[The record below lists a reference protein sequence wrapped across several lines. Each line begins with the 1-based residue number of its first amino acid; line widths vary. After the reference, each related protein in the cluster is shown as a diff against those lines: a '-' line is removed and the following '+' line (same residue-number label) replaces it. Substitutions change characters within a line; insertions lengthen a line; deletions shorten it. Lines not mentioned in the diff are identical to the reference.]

1 MDDTVTAEPR
11 RDDSLI
17 IDHAAQLLVCP
28 AHGEGLGI
36 IEDGALVTRDGQILW
51 VGQTTDLPAEY
62 ATGGAGRAGARTID
76 ATGRVVMPG
85 LVECHTHL
93 VFGGSREHELQMRAA
108 GATYAE
114 IAAAGGGI
122 MSTVR
127 ATRAAS
133 TEELRERGRANLRQM
148 LRLGLTT
155 VEAKSGYG
163 LSTEHELRLLE
174 VYRDLDAEQPI
185 DVVPTFLGAHV
196 VGPEYRDR
204 PDAYID
210 LVVEEMIPAVAERGL
225 ARFCDVFC
233 EQGAFTLEQSR
244 RVLRAGLEHGLRPK
258 LHADQFEDSGGG
270 ALAAELGAVS
280 ADHVDHIGDS
290 GVAAMAAAGVTAVL
304 LPGAVVF
311 LGLRHFAPARR
322 LLDGGVR
329 VALSTDFNPG
339 SCHCTSPFII
349 ATLAS
354 SYLKMSL
361 AEVLRGWTCDAA
373 RALDLQGEIGSLEPG
388 CRADVVVLDIGSA
401 ERIPYDLGVDH
412 VETVVKAGFV
422 VHEAE
427 RQ

>member
-1 MDDTVTAEPR
+1 MEDDR
-11 RDDSLI
+11 LF
-17 IDHAAQLLVCP
+17 IDHAAQLLICP
-28 AHGEGLGI
+28 PQGEGLGVV
-36 IEDGALVTRDGQILW
+36 EDGSLVAEDGRIVW
-51 VGQTTDLPAEY
+51 VGRTAELPPRY
-62 ATGGAGRAGARTID
+62 AAGAAARHSARTID
-76 ATGRVVMPG
+76 ASGRVVMPG

-133 TEELRERGRANLRQM
+133 TEELLERGRANLRAM

-174 VYRDLDAEQPI
+174 VYRELDAEQPI

-204 PDAYID
+204 PDAYVD
-210 LVVEEMIPAVAERGL
+210 LVVGEMIPAVAERGL

-244 RVLRAGLEHGLRPK
+244 RVLEAGLAHGLRPK
-258 LHADQFEDSGGG
+258 LHADQFDDGGGG

-280 ADHVDHIGDS
+280 ADHLDHIGDA
-290 GVAAMAAAGVTAVL
+290 GAAAMAAAGVTAVL
-304 LPGAVVF
+304 LPGAVTF
-311 LGLRHFAPARR
+311 LGLHHFAPARR

-339 SCHCTSPFII
+339 SCHCMSPFII

-361 AEVLRGWTCDAA
+361 AEVLRGWTCEAA
-373 RALDLQGEIGSLEPG
+373 GALGLRGRVGSLEAG
-388 CRADVVVLDIGSA
+388 CRADVVVLDTDSA
-401 ERIPYDLGVDH
+401 ERIPYDFGVDH
-412 VETVVKAGFV
+412 VSLVVKDGDV
-422 VHEAE
+422 VYEARE
-427 RQ
+427 Q